1 MTTPA
6 DGSTLVDLSD
16 PLPRGE
22 RQHDAAGPAS
32 QSASQSASRFEA
44 EGLRKS
50 YRGRAVVDG
59 VSLGL
64 SQGEVVGLL
73 GPNGAG
79 KTTIFYMMVG
89 IERPDRG
96 VVRFD
101 GEEITRLPMY
111 LRARRG
117 ISYLPQEASI
127 FRKLTVEQNIMA
139 ILETLPYGRRE
150 RRERLEALLEE
161 LAIAHVR
168 RTKGYALS
176 GGERRRT
183 EIARCLVLEPRFI
196 LLDEPFAGIDPIAVM
211 DIQQIIS
218 QLKRRGIGVLITDH
232 NVRETLAITD
242 RAYIINDGQIFR
254 AGTPGELT
262 GDNEVRRIYLGE
274 NFRM

>member
-1 MTTPA
+1 VTEPTEGAAVAEVSRNDRAASAPS
-6 DGSTLVDLSD
+6 GV
-16 PLPRGE
+16 
-22 RQHDAAGPAS
+22 AAG
-32 QSASQSASRFEA
+32 SRFEA
-44 EGLRKS
+44 EGLRKA
-50 YRGRAVVDG
+50 YRGRTVVND

-64 SQGEVVGLL
+64 DQGEVVGLL

-96 VVRFD
+96 TVRFD
-101 GEEITRLPMY
+101 GDDLTRLPMY

-127 FRKLTVEQNIMA
+127 FRKLTVEQNVMA
-139 ILETLPYGRRE
+139 ILETLSIGRRE
-150 RRERLEALLEE
+150 RRERLETLLEE

-196 LLDEPFAGIDPIAVM
+196 LLDEPFAGIDPIAVI
-211 DIQQIIS
+211 DIQQIIK
-218 QLKRRGIGVLITDH
+218 QLKQRRIGVLITDH

-242 RAYIINDGQIFR
+242 RAYIINEGRIFR
-254 AGTPGELT
+254 AGTPAELT
-262 GDNEVRRIYLGE
+262 EDDEVRRIYLGE

>member
-1 MTTPA
+1 VTEPTDGAALIEESPTRARADRPPA
-6 DGSTLVDLSD
+6 T
-16 PLPRGE
+16 
-22 RQHDAAGPAS
+22 
-32 QSASQSASRFEA
+32 SRFEA
-44 EGLRKS
+44 EGLRKA
-50 YRGRAVVDG
+50 YRGRTVVDT

-64 SQGEVVGLL
+64 EQGEVVGLL

-96 VVRFD
+96 VVRLD

-111 LRARRG
+111 LRARKG
-117 ISYLPQEASI
+117 ISYLPQEASV

-139 ILETLPYGRRE
+139 ILETLPIGRRE
-150 RRERLEALLEE
+150 RQRRLEALLEE
-161 LAIAHVR
+161 LAIVHVR
-168 RTKGYALS
+168 RTKGHSLS

-196 LLDEPFAGIDPIAVM
+196 LLDEPFAGIDPIAVI

-218 QLKRRGIGVLITDH
+218 QLARRRIGVLITDH

-242 RAYIINDGQIFR
+242 RAYIINEGRIFR
-254 AGTPGELT
+254 AGTPAELT
-262 GDNEVRRIYLGE
+262 EDNEVRRIYLGE